1 MNLHFGSICVR
12 NPQTNFQ
19 HAQPH
24 MEPII
29 ASTTFSYDDPEAL
42 MEVFSGEQKGFIY
55 SRWSN
60 PTIELAENKIAALE
74 ACGITHADGTPLQL
88 TARMFSSGMGAINT
102 LFMSVLKSGD
112 KILAQ
117 ENLYG
122 GTSELLN
129 KILSQQ
135 GVQPL
140 LMDLKNLQHVEERVK
155 QDPAIKML
163 YIETPSN
170 PTIDCYDIEA
180 LAHIAKSSKLVVAVD
195 NTFASPYL
203 QQPFRFGADFVV
215 HSTTKYLNG
224 HGNSIGGMLIH
235 QEAAPFEKAI
245 FDYRKL
251 LGSNSNAFDAWLLLQ
266 GVKTLEIRMQRHCQ
280 NARHVAEFLQAHPKI
295 SKVNYAGLASHRDH
309 AVAKK
314 QMRDFSGMLSFELK
328 DGLEAGKQL
337 MKRIRLC
344 QLAVSLGTVDTIIQ
358 HPASMSHAGVAKSV
372 REQYG
377 ITDGLVRLSVGLED
391 AADLISDLEQAL
403 SDAASLA
410 KES

>member
-1 MNLHFGSICVR
+1 MNLRFGSICVR

-74 ACGITHADGTPLQL
+74 ACGISHPDGTPLKL
-88 TARMFSSGMGAINT
+88 TGRMFSSGMGAIST
-102 LFMSVLKSGD
+102 LFMSVLKTGD

-122 GTSELLN
+122 GTSELLH

-140 LMDLKNLQHVEERVK
+140 LMDLKNLQLVEERVK

-180 LAHIAKSSKLVVAVD
+180 LTNIAKSSKLAVAVD

-203 QQPFRFGADFVV
+203 QQPFRFGVDCVV

-235 QEAAPFEKAI
+235 QDAAPFEKAI

-251 LGSNSNAFDAWLLLQ
+251 IGSNSNAFDAWLLLQ

-280 NARHVAEFLQAHPKI
+280 NAMQVAEFLQAHQKI
-295 SKVNYAGLASHRDH
+295 SRVNYAGLASHRDH

-314 QMRDFSGMLSFELK
+314 QMRDYSGMLSFELK

-358 HPASMSHAGVAKSV
+358 HPASMSHAGVAKAV

-391 AADLISDLEQAL
+391 AADLISDLELAL
-403 SDAASLA
+403 SDDAALSR
-410 KES
+410 E